1 MTTQPAIT
9 DFREQPRYLVA
20 EAAHYLN
27 VPVST
32 VRYWSVGKPVSPSEP
47 EGESCAPLI
56 EVPEPD
62 VKPTLLSFIKL
73 VELHVVAAIRRRH
86 EVKMP
91 NLRSAVDY
99 LREHASDPVERRH
112 PLVGRELET
121 DGLDLFVERYG
132 RLVNVSR
139 AGQVVIREMLGAA
152 LERLERDTDGLP
164 IRLYPFTRSTVGQT
178 PSIIVIDPRLSAGRP
193 VISGTG
199 LATEIIAERPHM
211 DDGAGESVDELA
223 ADYEREEKKIEEAI
237 RCELRVAA

>member
-27 VPVST
+27 VPIST
-32 VRYWSVGKPVSPSEP
+32 VRYRSVGKPASPSEP
-47 EGESCAPLI
+47 DGESYAPLI

-62 VKPTLLSFIKL
+62 VAPTLLSFMNL

-91 NLRSAVDY
+91 NLRSAINC
-99 LREHASDPVERRH
+99 LREHTSDPVERRH

-152 LERLERDTDGLP
+152 LARIERDTDGLP
-164 IRLYPFTRSTVGQT
+164 IRLYPFTRSTVRQT

-199 LATEIIAERPHM
+199 LATEIIAERYK
-211 DDGAGESVDELA
+211 AGESIDGLA
-223 ADYEREEKKIEEAI
+223 ADCEREEREIEEAI

>member
-9 DFREQPRYLVA
+9 DVREQPRYLVA

-47 EGESCAPLI
+47 EGESYAPLI

-62 VKPTLLSFIKL
+62 VTPTLLSFVNL

-91 NLRSAVDY
+91 NLRSAIDY
-99 LREHASDPVERRH
+99 LREHTSDPVERRR

-152 LERLERDTDGLP
+152 LERIERDTDGLP
-164 IRLYPFTRSTVGQT
+164 IRLYPFTRSAVRQT

-199 LATEIIAERPHM
+199 LATEIIAERYE
-211 DDGAGESVDELA
+211 AGESVDELA
-223 ADYEREEKKIEEAI
+223 ADYERGEKEIEEAI
-237 RCELRVAA
+237 RCELRLAA

>member
-20 EAAHYLN
+20 EAARYLN

-47 EGESCAPLI
+47 GGESYAPLI

-62 VKPTLLSFIKL
+62 VTPTLLSFMNL

-91 NLRSAVDY
+91 NLRSAIDY
-99 LREHASDPVERRH
+99 LRERTSNPAERRH

-121 DGLDLFVERYG
+121 DGLDLLVERYG

-139 AGQVVIREMLGAA
+139 AGQVVIRERLGAA
-152 LERLERDTDGLP
+152 LERIERDTDGLP
-164 IRLYPFTRSTVGQT
+164 IRLYPFTRSTVRQT

-193 VISGTG
+193 VITGTG
-199 LATEIIAERPHM
+199 LATEVIAERYE
-211 DDGAGESVDELA
+211 AGESIDELA
-223 ADYEREEKKIEEAI
+223 ADYEREEREIEEAI
-237 RCELRVAA
+237 RYELRVAA